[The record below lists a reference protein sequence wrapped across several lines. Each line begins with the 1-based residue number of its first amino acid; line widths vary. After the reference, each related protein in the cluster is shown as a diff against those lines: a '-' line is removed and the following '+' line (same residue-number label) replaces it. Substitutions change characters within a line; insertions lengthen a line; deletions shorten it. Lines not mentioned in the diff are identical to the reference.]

1 MARRNVIVSSVIV
14 MLVLAV
20 CAAVY
25 AGQEGGVVLPE
36 AVKAAIK
43 ALYPAGA
50 IGEAKEEKEGL
61 KLYGVEVDA
70 NGVKAEITADAEGL
84 IAEVTT
90 KEKVESLP
98 AAVAQAVTAQGGKA
112 IEAEKEVTHAQLKLV
127 KLDAP
132 VTKYEVKIEK
142 DGKTTEIQIAADG
155 KILPQECEKE
165 MKKCDKEMK
174 EQMKCDKDKKE
185 KKECKKDK
193 KDKDED
199 DDD

>member
-20 CAAVY
+20 CAALY

-43 ALYPAGA
+43 AIYPAGE
-50 IGEAKEEKEGL
+50 IKEAKMEKEGL
-61 KLYGVEVDA
+61 KLYEVEVDE
-70 NGVKAEITADAEGL
+70 NGVKAEITADAEGT

-90 KEKVESLP
+90 KEKVEGLP
-98 AAVAQAVTAQGGKA
+98 PAVAQAAAAQGGKV
-112 IEAEKEVTHAQLKLV
+112 IEAEKEVTHAQIKLV

-132 VTKYEVKIEK
+132 GKTYEVKIEK
-142 DGKTTEIQIAADG
+142 DGKTTEIEIGADG

-165 MKKCDKEMK
+165 KKKCDKEI
-174 EQMKCDKDKKE
+174 KE

-193 KDKDED
+193 EDKD
-199 DDD
+199 